1 MNRRYDVVVVGA
13 RVAGAATALL
23 LARAGLRVA
32 LVERASYGS
41 DTVSTHGLMRPGVLQ
56 LSRWGLLER
65 VVAAGTPPVRRTD
78 FHYAGSEPVQVSIKP
93 SPGVDALYAPRRTV
107 LDPILVD
114 AAAEAG
120 AHVLHG
126 VTVTGLLRD
135 DDGRVCGVRAVG
147 SQGAVDLRGTL
158 TVGADGIRSTV
169 AREAGAPVVRQGV
182 VASAM
187 LYRYVAGQVGNVYE
201 WGYAASSAAGLIP
214 TNDGLTCVFV
224 GTTPARMHALRRA
237 GVESAFATLAATAGP
252 VFAERLAAAVP
263 VGRVRGWAGLPGY
276 VRRSYGPGWVLVGDA
291 AYFRDPITAHGM
303 TDALRDAELLA
314 DQIVEF
320 LSGGLPEALAMG
332 RYQATRDRLSRRLLE
347 ATEEVAGYAWDTE
360 RVQALL
366 RQVSSAMSDEVEY
379 LQAREDRRE
388 PEVADLRLPDSA
400 PIRS

>member
-13 RVAGAATALL
+13 RVAGAATAML

-41 DTVSTHGLMRPGVLQ
+41 DTVSTHGLMRAGVLQ
-56 LSRWGLLER
+56 LSRWGLLEQ
-65 VVAAGTPPVRRTD
+65 VVAAGTPPVRRTT
-78 FHYAGSEPVQVSIKP
+78 FHYPGSEPVHVSIKP

-126 VTVTGLLRD
+126 LTVTGLLRD
-135 DDGRVCGVRAVG
+135 DDGRVRGVRASG
-147 SQGAVDLRGTL
+147 SRGTVDLRGSL
-158 TVGADGIRSTV
+158 VVGADGIRSTV
-169 AREAGAPVVRQGV
+169 AREVGAPVVRQGGA
-182 VASAM
+182 ASAL
-187 LYRYVAGQVGNVYE
+187 LYRYVAGLDGRVYE
-201 WGYAASSAAGLIP
+201 WGYAAASAAGLIP
-214 TNDGLTCVFV
+214 TNDGLSCVFV
-224 GTTPARMHALRRA
+224 GTTPARMRALRRA
-237 GVESAFATLAATAGP
+237 GVETAFATVAATAGP
-252 VFAERLAAAVP
+252 VFAERLATAMPA
-263 VGRVRGWAGLPGY
+263 GRIRGWAGLPGY

-314 DQIVEF
+314 DQIVES

-379 LQAREDRRE
+379 LQARNDRRG